1 MTKKYINDWEKVVRS
16 LITHMKKAG
25 YDTVI
30 ASNGEDSIKLGTTKQ
45 MADKACECD
54 EGWLRMVK
62 GDESYS
68 LYIVLGNS
76 PSETVADW
84 SWKKGMDAEEKAF
97 SQALSKWSESWEL
110 RGNDCPK
117 KEVR

>member
-1 MTKKYINDWEKVVRS
+1 
-16 LITHMKKAG
+16 
-25 YDTVI
+25 
-30 ASNGEDSIKLGTTKQ
+30 
-45 MADKACECD
+45 
-54 EGWLRMVK
+54 
-62 GDESYS
+62 
-68 LYIVLGNS
+68 VLGNS